1 MIRRREADATDTV
14 PARRRPELI
23 LLRLLPT
30 RTPLHELWA
39 GTKLL
44 MVAALA
50 VMVSVRPTWP
60 TLAVAAAIVATG
72 IVVTRVPSGAVP
84 RLPRWIWFLFLIGVL
99 LDLRSGTAPLVHV
112 AGIELSL
119 GGLEQWLLLTG
130 LAVILISAALL
141 VAWTT
146 PLGDVSPALARLTAP
161 LRWLRLPID
170 EWILAVGLAIRCLPL
185 LVDET
190 RTLVAV
196 RRLRRR
202 PGTPHPRPSRR
213 AARSVARE
221 AHDLLATAVV
231 VSLRRARDL
240 ADAIEAR
247 GGVGVPSSPVT
258 GPRRRDG
265 MLLVA
270 MVIVVAATLAL

>member
-1 MIRRREADATDTV
+1 MSRRRETDATDTV
-14 PARRRPELI
+14 EARRRPELI
-23 LLRLLPT
+23 LLRLLPN
-30 RTPLHELWA
+30 RSPLHDLWA

-44 MVAALA
+44 IVAALA

-60 TLAVAAAIVATG
+60 TLAVAAAVVATG
-72 IVVTRVPSGAVP
+72 ILVARVPSGAVP
-84 RLPRWIWFLFLIGVL
+84 RLPRWIWFMFLIGVL
-99 LDLRSGTAPLVHV
+99 LDLRSGTPPVVHP
-112 AGIELSL
+112 AGIALSL
-119 GGLEQWLLLTG
+119 GGLEQWLLFIALT
-130 LAVILISAALL
+130 VVLIAAALL
-141 VAWTT
+141 VGWTT
-146 PLGDVSPALARLTAP
+146 PLGEVSPALARLTAP
-161 LRWLRLPID
+161 LRRLRLPID
-170 EWILAVGLAIRCLPL
+170 EGILAVGLAIRCLPL

-202 PGTPHPRPSRR
+202 PEATRSRPSRR
-213 AARSVARE
+213 VVRSVARE

-247 GGVGVPSSPVT
+247 GGVGAPSPPVT
-258 GPRRRDG
+258 GPRRRDA

-270 MVIVVAATLAL
+270 MVIVVAVTLGL